1 VFEDDDKA
9 QVERCKTGDQRAF
22 AVLVNRYHRPL
33 YNAAYRVLGNAE
45 DASDVTQLV
54 FLKLAERLDEYDSQ
68 YKFFSWIYRIAVN
81 ESLNLRRSHER
92 EVLMGDDVDT
102 LMSDGNEGGNERS
115 DPERR
120 CDASELGASVQRGL
134 MQLKL
139 DDRVVLTLRHFSE
152 LSYRE
157 IADVLEV
164 DEKTVKSRLFE
175 ARRRLG
181 LLLKD
186 FQTH

>member
-1 VFEDDDKA
+1 VVEDDDIA
-9 QVERCKTGDQRAF
+9 QVERFKGGDNAAF
-22 AVLVNRYHRPL
+22 AVLVHRYRRPL

-54 FLKLAERLDEYDSQ
+54 FLKVAERLDDYDSQ
-68 YKFFSWIYRIAVN
+68 HKFFSWIYRITIN
-81 ESLNLRRSHER
+81 ESLNLRRHNKY
-92 EVLMGDDVDT
+92 EVLLGDEVDGLLQT
-102 LMSDGNEGGNERS
+102 DDGPDWQYGIHEIGER
-115 DPERR
+115 
-120 CDASELGASVQRGL
+120 VQRGL
-134 MQLKL
+134 MQLKI
-139 DDRVVLTLRHFSE
+139 DDRIVLTLRHFSE

-157 IADVLEV
+157 IAEILTL

-186 FQTH
+186 LQTH

>member
-81 ESLNLRRSHER
+81 ESLNLRRNHDR
-92 EVLMGDDVDT
+92 EVLLGDDVDA
-102 LMSDGNEGGNERS
+102 LAGELVNESS
-115 DPERR
+115 DPERS
-120 CDASELGASVQRGL
+120 CDMSELGASVQRGL
-134 MQLKL
+134 MQLKM